1 MKPPGQGPPA
11 QTSTDRSQ
19 PTRHSHS
26 ILLGQC
32 QGDDVY
38 KAQGVSRGLSSVGA
52 PHLLHGSLRPG
63 GPKDSSPRRE
73 PWVGVGDDSPAPEIS
88 ETGDW
93 KLATGNFFRNFLA
106 AQNPPREGTRPT
118 IGRSYFKLET

>member
-38 KAQGVSRGLSSVGA
+38 KAQGVSRGSASRTDTSPGRGDRIPVAQA
-52 PHLLHGSLRPG
+52 PPQSLRG
-63 GPKDSSPRRE
+63 LRGSRIRK
-73 PWVGVGDDSPAPEIS
+73 
-88 ETGDW
+88 
-93 KLATGNFFRNFLA
+93 
-106 AQNPPREGTRPT
+106 GTTTKFTNDTKPSHVLR
-118 IGRSYFKLET
+118 